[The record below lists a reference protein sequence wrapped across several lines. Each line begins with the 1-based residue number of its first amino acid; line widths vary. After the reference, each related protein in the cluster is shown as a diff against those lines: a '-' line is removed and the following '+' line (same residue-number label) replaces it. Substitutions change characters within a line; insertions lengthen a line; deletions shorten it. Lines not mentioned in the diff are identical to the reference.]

1 MIGSTRAL
9 HVWAYAAPADLRKSY
24 DGLDALVRRDLQRD
38 PLSGDLFL
46 FINRRRNRA
55 KVLLWD
61 GTGPCIYMKRL
72 EQGRFAAPWRMI
84 RDGRV
89 ELTASELALLLEGG
103 KLVGKFPLSPQKI
116 VRRPLASKS

>member
-103 KLVGKFPLSPQKI
+103 KLVGKIPLSPQKI
-116 VRRPLASKS
+116 VRSPLASKS